1 MFVLGLIVGIIL
13 GIAAYAGYGLYIL
26 KKKWNLKSMDE
37 IADTYDFLETAG
49 NNRKCVAT
57 LWQDED
63 LLNTIVF
70 DEE

>member
-13 GIAAYAGYGLYIL
+13 GVAAHIGYGWDIIR
-26 KKKWNLKSMDE
+26 KKWNLKSIDE

-57 LWQDED
+57 LWQDDE

>member
-1 MFVLGLIVGIIL
+1 MFVAGLIVGIIL
-13 GIAAYAGYGLYIL
+13 GIGAYVAYGWWII

-37 IADTYDFLETAG
+37 VADTYDFLETAG

-57 LWQDED
+57 LWQDDE
-63 LLNTIVF
+63 LLNTVVF